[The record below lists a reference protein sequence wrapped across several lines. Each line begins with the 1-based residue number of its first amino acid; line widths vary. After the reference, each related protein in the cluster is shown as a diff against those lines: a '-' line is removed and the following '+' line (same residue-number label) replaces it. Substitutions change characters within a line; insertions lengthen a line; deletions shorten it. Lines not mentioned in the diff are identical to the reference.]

1 MALPDIR
8 HRTGYLF
15 IAVMVGHIILISA
28 QVNSRTGVPIL
39 QAALFGGFA
48 ELQRLAWSIQAGV
61 RDVWDGYVALRD
73 VRAENQALAREVA
86 DLRVRMQEERAL
98 SRTAES
104 LRTLLDLRARLP
116 LLTAA
121 AEVVAGSATP
131 EFRSITINKGRQ
143 SGVQLDMAVIA
154 PAGIVGRV
162 VMPGANAATV
172 QLLIDSNAATAVT
185 VARSGA
191 QGILLARPDG
201 TLRLEF
207 LPSAAEVQRGD
218 LVVTAGTDRVY
229 PKGLTVGTVELVE
242 GAGATRVVT
251 VRPAVELS
259 SLQTV
264 LVVLGES
271 APPAKPP
278 GTP

>member
-48 ELQRLAWSIQAGV
+48 QLQRLAWSIQAGV

-116 LLTAA
+116 LVTAA

-131 EFRSITINKGRQ
+131 EFRSITINKGKQ

-172 QLLIDSNAATAVT
+172 QLLVDSNAATAVT

>member
-48 ELQRLAWSIQAGV
+48 QLQRLAWSIQAGV

-131 EFRSITINKGRQ
+131 EFRSITINKGKQ

-172 QLLIDSNAATAVT
+172 QLLVDSNAATAVT

-229 PKGLTVGTVELVE
+229 PKGLTVGTVELIE